1 MIELRKYISTV
12 SCIVAAIYTVWYMH
26 FGTAYKNEGALSTI
40 GLERRGYFVI
50 WGVLTIAALCINITL
65 AYKRYTK
72 TKAYI
77 PLLVISATGMI
88 MTLCFDFDFDE
99 KVQYYLH
106 CAGSLIFSAVTGIT
120 VFVLFLLNFKKGKIF
135 KAFTVI
141 TAVILLGDF
150 VLLLIYQETGLIE
163 TVPIFAGY
171 IMLAVINTRSDKV
184 EIFG

>member
-1 MIELRKYISTV
+1 MLSIF
-12 SCIVAAIYTVWYMH
+12 AAIYTVWYMH
-26 FGTAYKNEGALSTI
+26 FGTACKNEGALSAI

-50 WGVLTIAALCINITL
+50 WGVLTIAALSVNITL

-77 PLLVISATGMI
+77 PLLAVSAIGMI

-120 VFVLFLLNFKKGKIF
+120 VFVLFILNFKKEKIF

-171 IMLAVINTRSDKV
+171 IMLAAVNTRRDKV

>member
-1 MIELRKYISTV
+1 
-12 SCIVAAIYTVWYMH
+12 
-26 FGTAYKNEGALSTI
+26 
-40 GLERRGYFVI
+40 
-50 WGVLTIAALCINITL
+50 
-65 AYKRYTK
+65 
-72 TKAYI
+72 
-77 PLLVISATGMI
+77 

-120 VFVLFLLNFKKGKIF
+120 VFVLFLLNFKKEKIF

-184 EIFG
+184 EIFR